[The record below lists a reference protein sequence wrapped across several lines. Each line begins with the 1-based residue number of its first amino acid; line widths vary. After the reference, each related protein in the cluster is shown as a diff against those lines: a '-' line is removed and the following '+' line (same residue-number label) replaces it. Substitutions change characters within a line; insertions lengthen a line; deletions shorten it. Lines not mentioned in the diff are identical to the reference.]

1 MDTQRFIAAI
11 PADAEGWIEALDE
24 MMLSEDEVVATLAD
38 ELGAL
43 FTIPSREN
51 GDWINP
57 EYIRACGFEWADLLT
72 LCEAGILSDVD
83 DGERWKVQFAP
94 LDAVRGAL

>member
-1 MDTQRFIAAI
+1 MDTQKFIAAI
-11 PADAEGWIEALDE
+11 PADAEGWIEALNE

-43 FTIPSREN
+43 LIAVWEDDRITSE
-51 GDWINP
+51 GA
-57 EYIRACGFEWADLLT
+57 RACGFEWADLLA

-94 LDAVRGAL
+94 LDAVRGVL